1 MGRACAICA
10 VVLCANWAS
19 AQGTDAA
26 LQIAARAADAEAK
39 LAIKEAERL
48 GAREPAQAIE
58 KLKAI
63 QAKLNSDSILPADR
77 RQQLLRVVNDRLRVF
92 AAGPVPE
99 TPLAKP
105 GPDAERKAEE
115 FARLKAGFKA
125 EEQLRKSGQ
134 RAQAD
139 EQFKALKPSLTEM
152 LLAQSD
158 SEIRQ
163 TSGRM
168 GESAQVRQDKERAWM
183 AELGGVDRRS
193 VSPTGDVDFPKDFR
207 ERVAKRRSDT
217 APTADELRILRA
229 LETLVDVKFK
239 DSRLEDAMD
248 YLSTLINLPIVI
260 DKGALDELRINYDTP
275 VTFSVRRPISARSAL
290 RSILRNV
297 GLTFVVN
304 DGVVFATTQER
315 AKAYLVVKTYTVTDL
330 VIPIDFF
337 DFRGEWFN
345 AMMLIDT
352 IMSTVDPD
360 SWETRGGP
368 GVIRFYQPTHSIVV
382 RQSAEV
388 QTMIKRSMAK

>member
-1 MGRACAICA
+1 MSRAWACCI
-10 VVLCANWAS
+10 VLFFAEIAP
-19 AQGTDAA
+19 AQGPDGLAN
-26 LQIAARAADAEAK
+26 IAAKSADAEVR

-48 GAREPAQAIE
+48 AAREPAQAIDRF
-58 KLKAI
+58 KVI
-63 QAKLNSDSILPADR
+63 QSRLNSDVVLPADR
-77 RQQLLRVVNDRLRVF
+77 RQQLQRIVNDRLRVL
-92 AAGPVPE
+92 AAGPIAE
-99 TPLAKP
+99 TPPPKLSP
-105 GPDAERKAEE
+105 EAERKAEE

-139 EQFKALKPSLTEM
+139 EQFAALKPSLAEM
-152 LLAQSD
+152 LLARSD

-163 TSGRM
+163 VSNRQV
-168 GESAQVRQDKERAWM
+168 ESAQVRQDKERTWM
-183 AELGGVDRRS
+183 TEFAGVERRS
-193 VSPTGDVDFPKDFR
+193 AGISGDVEFPKDFR

-217 APTADELRILRA
+217 APTADELRILRS

-239 DSRLEDAMD
+239 DTRLEDAMD
-248 YLSTLINLPIVI
+248 YLSTLIGLPIVI

-275 VTFSVRRPISARSAL
+275 VTFSVRRPVSARSAL
-290 RSILRNV
+290 RAILRNV
-297 GLTFVVN
+297 GLTFVVS

-315 AKAYLVVKTYTVTDL
+315 AKAYLVVKTYTVADL
-330 VIPIDFF
+330 VIPINLF
-337 DFRGEWFN
+337 DIRGEWFN
-345 AMMLIDT
+345 AMMLIDM